1 MDILSKYFPAVRD
14 RDKRCRV
21 SKISCWALSL
31 FPSMNEVYLTEK
43 SPHLLIF
50 CIKYVSH
57 CDRALISL
65 SHLNFILLESH
76 NLRCRLKI
84 KSFDLKIFILI
95 IPSPVMVPEA
105 FAYSDWKSRNS
116 CIERTQSRLWK
127 SSLLKVET

>member
-1 MDILSKYFPAVRD
+1 MSPSLTKVLTWFEIVQPVRVGMINGILRLLWIFSTNIFLCKRD

-65 SHLNFILLESH
+65 FHLPLH
-76 NLRCRLKI
+76 
-84 KSFDLKIFILI
+84 IFWKPRMYFSTPPNSRVWMCLFL
-95 IPSPVMVPEA
+95 
-105 FAYSDWKSRNS
+105 FAIMR
-116 CIERTQSRLWK
+116 I
-127 SSLLKVET
+127 